1 MQKETPY
8 ILLAEDDPDDQ
19 DAFCEAWGRLNP
31 DVSVKTVSD
40 GKELFEY
47 LDICPEYALPALI
60 LIDFKM
66 PLVSGPE
73 ALQKLA
79 FHPSHSRIP
88 KLVWSSS
95 ERSKDIEV
103 CKKLGARNYFKKPA
117 TLGEMDEMVHQISQI
132 FIAEFNQRKTG

>member
-19 DAFCEAWGRLNP
+19 DAFCEAWAQLNP
-31 DVSVKTVSD
+31 HVFVKTVSD
-40 GKELFEY
+40 GIELFGY
-47 LDICPEYALPALI
+47 LDICPDYALPALI

-95 ERSKDIEV
+95 DRSKDIEV
-103 CKKLGARNYFKKPA
+103 CKKLGALNYFKKPA
-117 TLGEMDEMVHQISQI
+117 TLDEMDELIGRINQI
-132 FIAEFNQRKTG
+132 FIAQFNHRRTG